1 MTLKLKSVLV
11 AALLASGGAI
21 AAPAMQSCAPMEIL
35 HSGTAGL
42 SYSMNCSVGD
52 WHLKYVGSV
61 PAGTD
66 PVTVQY
72 TVSANNADGS
82 RFSQVRN
89 TRLLSPAHLGQA
101 LLREAVVLEDG
112 ALALRDCKEAECSL
126 YRPLGAQSKMTKATI
141 TVTPQLQALMNEK
154 EQLSSA
160 LATKQSE
167 LAERNRKVTAL
178 ESDVKSLQNALA
190 HAQEELK
197 HTSAQS
203 EAKLAALKSQF
214 DADLA
219 GLSAADKAERQKL
232 AAQAQQQAQD
242 SDATLA
248 TLSANGT
255 KAQEALDAAI
265 QARDA
270 ANAEKLAL
278 EQSLA
283 EKDAKIGDLSKDVEL
298 LAQLYKEAADAA
310 FQLVDKYQE
319 LEREKQQL
327 EGTLNDMNTQLSLA
341 DAKVEAATLA
351 RDLSKQAAEVAH
363 LDAGTLHMANQKLG
377 AMLNERDATIK
388 SLNEALATSQAPA
401 PHACEASKPAA
412 ASLDTAEPS
421 GPTDKKAAKQQA
433 KKAEKL
439 QAQLDEVLPELYALR
454 YKVEKAEK
462 QRDEAKASLKAL
474 EKSVESA
481 DNGLKNN

>member
-82 RFSQVRN
+82 RFSQVRS
-89 TRLLSPAHLGQA
+89 TRLLSPAQLGQA
-101 LLREAVVLEDG
+101 LLREAVVLDDG
-112 ALALRDCKEAECSL
+112 ALAMRDCKEAECSL
-126 YRPLGAQSKMTKATI
+126 YRPLGAQSKMTKATV
-141 TVTPQLQALMNEK
+141 TVTPQLQALINEK
-154 EQLSSA
+154 EQLGSA
-160 LATKQSE
+160 LAAKQAE
-167 LAERNRKVTAL
+167 LADRNGKVAAL
-178 ESDVKSLQNALA
+178 ESDVKSLQNALRL
-190 HAQEELK
+190 AQEDLK
-197 HTSAQS
+197 HANAQS
-203 EAKLAALKSQF
+203 EAKMSAMKSQF

-219 GLSAADKAERQKL
+219 GLSAADKAERQQL
-232 AAQAQQQAQD
+232 AAQAQQKAQA
-242 SDATLA
+242 SDASVA
-248 TLSANGT
+248 SLSAEG
-255 KAQEALDAAI
+255 ARVQEALDAAI

-270 ANAEKLAL
+270 AQAEKQAL
-278 EQSLA
+278 DLLLM
-283 EKDAKIGDLSKDVEL
+283 EKDVQLSELKRDVEFL
-298 LAQLYKEAADAA
+298 TKLYKESTDAA
-310 FQLVDKYQE
+310 FQLVNKYE
-319 LEREKQQL
+319 DLEREKQQI
-327 EGTLNDMNTQLSLA
+327 EGTLNDMHTQLTLA

-351 RDLSKQAAEVAH
+351 RDLSKQAADVAH
-363 LDAGTLHMANQKLG
+363 LDAGTLHLANQKLG

-388 SLNEALATSQAPA
+388 GLHEALATNQAPA
-401 PHACEASKPAA
+401 LSACEASKPEAV
-412 ASLDTAEPS
+412 SLDTTDPS
-421 GPTDKKAAKQQA
+421 SPTDKKALKQA
-433 KKAEKL
+433 KKADKL

-462 QRDEAKASLKAL
+462 QRDEAQASLKAL
-474 EKSVESA
+474 EKTVESS
-481 DNGLKNN
+481 DNGLKNK